1 MYRIAVIP
9 GDGIGPEVIEQG
21 LLVLQ
26 QAAQTWRFEHTL
38 HRFPFGAD
46 HYLATGELLP
56 DKTLEEI
63 RNMDAVYL
71 GAIGDPRV
79 ERGVLER
86 GIIGRLRWDLDMYI
100 NLRPIRLY
108 SETVCP
114 LKDKTPKDVDMV
126 VVRENTEDMYMG
138 LGGFF
143 KKGTIDE
150 VATAEAIYTRRGCE
164 RVIRYAF
171 ELARTRPRKHLTLV
185 DKANAIPA
193 HDLWRRTFEAVSRD
207 FPDVTTATAYVDAA
221 AMWMIKNPEWIDV
234 MVTSNLF
241 GDILTDL
248 GAMIQGGLGL
258 AASGNLHPGQVS
270 LFEPI
275 HGSAP
280 RYAGQGKA
288 NPLAAILAVAM
299 MLDFLG
305 EKRAALHIE
314 GAVES
319 LFSDGTFVDI
329 STSSGRTT
337 AEYGRHVLDRMGETA
352 GKVAQVSLS

>member
-9 GDGIGPEVIEQG
+9 GDGIGPEVVEQG
-21 LLVLQ
+21 MKVLETASRQ
-26 QAAQTWRFEHTL
+26 WGFEMNVT
-38 HRFPFGAD
+38 RFPFGAD

-56 DKTLEEI
+56 DQTLQEI
-63 RNMDAVYL
+63 RNYDAVYL

-108 SETVCP
+108 SELVCP
-114 LKDKTPKDVDMV
+114 LKDKHPRDIDMV
-126 VVRENTEDMYMG
+126 VVRENTEDAYMG
-138 LGGFF
+138 MGGFF
-143 KKGTIDE
+143 KKGTPDE
-150 VATAEAIYTRRGCE
+150 VATCEAIYTRRGTE

-171 ELARTRPRKHLTLV
+171 ELARTRPRKHLTMV
-185 DKANAIPA
+185 DKANAVTA
-193 HDLWRRTFEAVSRD
+193 HDLWRRTFEEVSRD
-207 FPDVTTATAYVDAA
+207 FPDITTATAYVDAC
-221 AMWMIKNPEWIDV
+221 AMWMIKNPEWLDV
-234 MVTSNLF
+234 VVTTNMF

-288 NPLAAILAVAM
+288 NPLAAILAVSM
-299 MLDFLG
+299 MLDYLG
-305 EKRAALHIE
+305 EKKAAQHIE
-314 GAVES
+314 GAVEQ
-319 LFSDGTFVDI
+319 LLQEGTLTDL
-329 STSSGRTT
+329 STSSGRST
-337 AEYGRHVLDRMGETA
+337 AEYGELVLGKMKETA
-352 GKVAQVSLS
+352 KV